1 MNIEVYVGLD
11 AWKDN
16 GGTLGRSGF
25 KKADSEAGD
34 RIAGS
39 ERRGV

>member
-1 MNIEVYVGLD
+1 MSLD
-11 AWKDN
+11 ARKDN

-34 RIAGS
+34 RIVGS
-39 ERRGV
+39 GRRGS